1 MLFWTIAVRD
11 IQKNRYFLLQI
22 ANMEKMQYI
31 YMHYHFENCQLEK
44 KERNSYF
51 LHWNFDWK
59 ICFVVFFLEWNEWKT
74 PQFNFS
80 SQNLSIERNFFKWDG
95 KETKILRLL
104 FHRIWK
110 RFLFD
115 WFYSPPHVEFFE
127 MRGDSDD
134 QIFLAQV
141 WSHWQ
146 EKSQFRPNGRQGS
159 LGRPRSL
166 REPFGSLRSYCPERG
181 H

>member
-44 KERNSYF
+44 KKRELVISYTEI
-51 LHWNFDWK
+51 LTGK
-59 ICFVVFFLEWNEWKT
+59 FVLWSFFEWNERKT

-80 SQNLSIERNFFKWDG
+80 SQNLSIEHNFFKWDG
-95 KETKILRLL
+95 KETKISHLL

-110 RFLFD
+110 NIFSVRYDISVKYLLF
-115 WFYSPPHVEFFE
+115 
-127 MRGDSDD
+127 
-134 QIFLAQV
+134 
-141 WSHWQ
+141 
-146 EKSQFRPNGRQGS
+146 SQPTSN
-159 LGRPRSL
+159 
-166 REPFGSLRSYCPERG
+166 Y
-181 H
+181 HA

>member
-11 IQKNRYFLLQI
+11 IQKKTVFFCRLQI
-22 ANMEKMQYI
+22 WKKCSI

-44 KERNSYF
+44 KKRELVISYTEI
-51 LHWNFDWK
+51 LTGKLVLWS
-59 ICFVVFFLEWNEWKT
+59 FFEWNERKT

-80 SQNLSIERNFFKWDG
+80 SQNLSIEHNFFKWDG
-95 KETKILRLL
+95 NETKILHLL